1 MHRIVFLQR
10 DTLSAT
16 VRRPAFMHEW
26 AEHGDTRP
34 EELVERLAGVSIAIS
49 NKLPMP
55 RSVIERSPA
64 LKLIAISATGA
75 NHIDLACCRERGIA
89 VCNVRGYSRHTL
101 PEHTMMLLLAL
112 SRSLPGYMRDV
123 AAGKWQQ
130 AGKFYLDGAPIADLH
145 GATLGIIGRGTSGD
159 AVAKLAEAF
168 GMKVLFAE
176 HRRASGVR
184 NGYTAFDTVLKNA
197 DAITLHCPLTS
208 ETDKLIGARELA
220 LMKPGALLVNTARGG
235 LIDEAALVNALLS
248 GRLGGAGLDV
258 LSEEPPTHG
267 NPLLEL
273 DVPNLIITPHTAWA
287 SAEAQQLLA
296 DQLID
301 VIEAWAR
308 GEPRNVVI

>member
-1 MHRIVFLQR
+1 
-10 DTLSAT
+10 
-16 VRRPAFMHEW
+16 
-26 AEHGDTRP
+26 
-34 EELVERLAGVSIAIS
+34 
-49 NKLPMP
+49 
-55 RSVIERSPA
+55 
-64 LKLIAISATGA
+64 LIAISATGA

-123 AAGKWQQ
+123 AAGKWQ
-130 AGKFYLDGAPIADLH
+130 ASDKFFLDGAPISDLN

-159 AVAKLAEAF
+159 AVARLATAF

-184 NGYTAFDTVLKNA
+184 DGYVAFDSVLKNA
-197 DAITLHCPLTS
+197 DAISLHCPLTP

-220 LMKPGALLVNTARGG
+220 LMRKGALLVNTARGG
-235 LIDEAALVNALLS
+235 LVDEPALVAALVS
-248 GRLGGAGLDV
+248 GHLGGAGLDV
-258 LSEEPPTHG
+258 LSEEPPVRG

-273 DVPNLIITPHTAWA
+273 DLPNLIITPHTAWA

-301 VIEAWAR
+301 IIEAWVH
-308 GEPRNVVI
+308 GVPRNLVTS